1 MTPSPNHAA
10 DNCELQNNDVRDDG
24 RGELACAYLYLEQRV
39 ETASLR
45 FSYKLA
51 NNRIGLIV
59 LSEGV
64 KIDDYPAG
72 REFARGL
79 INLLLGEADFAAFVS
94 DAQLVDYQNW
104 LAHAPGGQSWP
115 LAELPRIFDPIFS
128 RPLVDYVEA
137 AWGRGDSQIAA

>member
-1 MTPSPNHAA
+1 MTNAA
-10 DNCELQNNDVRDDG
+10 DRNDNPDSQNANMRSA
-24 RGELACAYLYLEQRV
+24 LAPAYLYLGQEV

-45 FSYKLA
+45 FSYKLS
-51 NNRIGLIV
+51 NNRMGLLV

-115 LAELPRIFDPIFS
+115 LTGLPRIFDSVFS
-128 RPLVDYVEA
+128 RPFVDHVEA
-137 AWGRGDSQIAA
+137 AREQGDSQIAA